1 MKHRIL
7 AVIVILISILSITV
21 SATTFD
27 YSISLDSN
35 YTVAKYGE
43 NLDALSKKMG
53 VTTQELT
60 TYFEENSLVYAAI
73 SNDAKTQI
81 KISVIEN
88 ALTDVSDISQLS
100 DNALNEFAKSISQ
113 ENTEIVVNNNR
124 KFVCSKTT
132 SEDKGGTYTIT
143 QYSTIFDQK
152 IVSFIGYND
161 GNTTSQEIITAFES
175 FSLNEIDSHLNNK
188 SLNLSIIIVIIG
200 IVAFVAIA
208 VVMIIGIVRR
218 IKAHDEY

>member
-21 SATTFD
+21 SAATFD

-100 DNALNEFAKSISQ
+100 DNALNEFAKSINQ
-113 ENTEIVVNNNR
+113 ENAEIITNNNR

-132 SEDKGGTYTIT
+132 NEDKGGTYTIT

-152 IVSFIGYND
+152 IISFIGYND

-175 FSLNEIDSHLNNK
+175 FSLNEINSHLNNK

-208 VVMIIGIVRR
+208 VVMIIGIIRR
-218 IKAHDEY
+218 IKTPDEY